1 MWRISSPCYG
11 ELLEKCVVSV
21 FFVPFLSSVWFDYN
35 LLFCNDF
42 CVSCMLREMVLFAGV
57 VSSPEIM
64 KFLGSSLCSDNQDV
78 SFVEEKNVCKNGRNP
93 CGFWAFLSVKLRE
106 TTCLHR

>member
-11 ELLEKCVVSV
+11 GLLEKCVVSV
-21 FFVPFLSSVWFDYN
+21 FFVPFLSSVWLDCN

-42 CVSCMLREMVLFAGV
+42 CVPYMLRKMVLFVGV
-57 VSSPEIM
+57 VSSAEIM
-64 KFLGSSLCSDNQDV
+64 RFFGSSLCSDNQDV
-78 SFVEEKNVCKNGRNP
+78 SFAEEKNVCENGRIP
-93 CGFWAFLSVKLRE
+93 CGFWVFLPVKLRE